1 MLAHARQIL
10 VSELTF
16 ALNVDEETAES
27 RLDDVLA
34 GKEVPVTRRRRAP
47 ASNGKKATTRKAPA
61 RKAAAGRTA
70 TPKKAAA
77 RRK

>member
-1 MLAHARQIL
+1 MLARARQIL

-34 GKEVPVTRRRRAP
+34 GKEVKVEKTRRRAP
-47 ASNGKKATTRKAPA
+47 AKTAT
-61 RKAAAGRTA
+61 RKAAAKPAKA
-70 TPKKAAA
+70 TA
-77 RRK
+77 RRR